1 MHDTTSL
8 HAIRALG
15 AAAALVGAMVAWSPA
30 RAQAPDPF
38 TGVWR
43 LSAEK
48 SLYEY
53 GRPPKSFTRTYE
65 DRGSGVVYLT
75 VDSVSATGAATRVHV
90 VYKRDGKPYPESA
103 VRSRTLQMVTV
114 RAVDANT
121 EEMVRAVDGRPTDPQ
136 TLTLSKDRLTLT
148 HVMKGITA
156 DGRPFTNVIVYDK
169 Q

>member
-1 MHDTTSL
+1 M
-8 HAIRALG
+8 
-15 AAAALVGAMVAWSPA
+15 AAAWHRRALVGLALAGPVLASGLV

-38 TGVWR
+38 AGVWR
-43 LSAEK
+43 LSPEK
-48 SLYEY
+48 SVYES

-65 DRGSGVVYLT
+65 DRGGGVLLLT
-75 VDSVSATGAATRVHV
+75 VDSVSATGATSRVQV

-103 VRSRTLQMVTV
+103 ARSRVVPALTV

-121 EEMVRAVDGRPTDPQ
+121 EELVRTIEGRTSDPQ

-148 HVMKGITA
+148 HVMKGVTT
-156 DGRPFTNVIVYDK
+156 DGRPFTNTIVYDK